1 MEFAPIVIFTYRRLQ
16 SLKVLINS
24 LHRNPEAIHSEV
36 FIFCDGAR
44 GKGDQHD
51 VEQVQ
56 QFAQSIEGFARV
68 HCQISERNHGLANS
82 VIKGVSEVYSKYT
95 KAIVIEDDLE
105 VSSNFLAYMN
115 QALDRYE
122 SESKVYSISGYS
134 FDLKKPRD
142 YTSDVYF
149 LNRGWSWTWATWKER
164 WEQVDWNVAD
174 YSSFSANTVQQK
186 EFAKMGSDVNAMLR
200 KQMEGKIDSWA
211 IRWVYQQFKCGG
223 LTVYPVVSKVY
234 NHGFDQVATHN
245 VGSNRR
251 YITELD
257 KSDKVEFHWPDQILI
272 TSVYQKKFN
281 GIMSIP
287 RRIISR
293 LESIWV
299 QLKRSWK

>member
-24 LHRNPEAIHSEV
+24 LHRNPEASRSEV

-44 GKGDQHD
+44 GNGDQHD

-68 HCQISERNHGLANS
+68 HCQISDRNHGLANS
-82 VIKGVSEVYSKYT
+82 VIKGVSEVFSSYY

-122 SESKVYSISGYS
+122 SASKVYSISGYS

-149 LNRGWSWTWATWKER
+149 LNRGWSWTWATWKDR
-164 WEQVDWNVAD
+164 WERVDWNVSD
-174 YSSFSANTVQQK
+174 YGEFSKDNL
-186 EFAKMGSDVNAMLR
+186 KMKNFSLLGSDVNAMLR

-211 IRWVYQQFKCGG
+211 IRWVYQQYKCGG
-223 LTVYPVVSKVY
+223 LTVYPVISKVY

-251 YITELD
+251 YVTRLD
-257 KSDKVEFHWPDQILI
+257 NTDKNIFNWPNNVAISTLYQQRFYWVM
-272 TSVYQKKFN
+272 SV
-281 GIMSIP
+281 P
-287 RRIISR
+287 RRMLSR
-293 LESIWV
+293 LESLWV

>member
-1 MEFAPIVIFTYRRLQ
+1 MELAPIVIFTYRRLQ
-16 SLKVLINS
+16 SLQVLINS
-24 LHRNPEAIHSEV
+24 LLGNPEAKRCEV
-36 FIFCDGAR
+36 IIFCDGA
-44 GKGDQHD
+44 KGNGDELA
-51 VEQVQ
+51 VKQVQ
-56 QFAQSIEGFARV
+56 QFTQSISGFARV
-68 HCQISERNHGLANS
+68 KCHISEKNQGLANS
-82 VIKGVSEVYSKYT
+82 VIKGVSEVFTSYS

-105 VSSNFLAYMN
+105 VSSNFLAFMN
-115 QALDRYE
+115 EALDRYE
-122 SESKVYSISGYS
+122 SESKVYSISGYAFNLS
-134 FDLKKPRD
+134 KPKNYMYD
-142 YTSDVYF
+142 AYF
-149 LNRGWSWTWATWKER
+149 LNRSWSWTWATWKDR

-223 LTVYPVVSKVY
+223 LTVYPVTSKVY

-251 YITELD
+251 YITQLD

-293 LESIWV
+293 LESVWV